1 MAYMKKAKARTS
13 STSAKLARQ
22 HRLGLLPAGIALM
35 FFACAV
41 APAPLK
47 VERKVV
53 PTPIEGQ
60 LTVVN
65 EADEPVG
72 NLIPVFVA
80 IANGT
85 DEGRTIHPSQV
96 FALNQFG
103 ARTAPIPPIEAAR
116 EAGGV
121 NKLKA
126 AVESAAVGGAA
137 EGALASAAGAVAG
150 AVSGGAGPG
159 AAIGAAV
166 GVTQGALWSAP
177 MGQAEA
183 QNQANAQIA
192 GLSLNDSEVRKNFT
206 VSGYV
211 FFPKGPYTNLEL
223 VVVNNET
230 GATESVKV
238 PWH

>member
-1 MAYMKKAKARTS
+1 MVITLEKTPGR
-13 STSAKLARQ
+13 RG
-22 HRLGLLPAGIALM
+22 GLLLVVLLI
-35 FFACAV
+35 FSACAV

-47 VERKVV
+47 TERKVV

-65 EADEPVG
+65 EADKPVG
-72 NLIPVFVA
+72 NLIPVYVA

-96 FALNQFG
+96 FALNQVG
-103 ARTAPIPPIEAAR
+103 ERTAPIPPIEAAR

-126 AVESAAVGGAA
+126 AVESGVVGGVA

-150 AVSGGAGPG
+150 AVSGGVGPG
-159 AAIGAAV
+159 AAVGAAV

-192 GLSLNDSEVRKNFT
+192 GLSLNDTQVRKNFT

-211 FFPKGPYTNLEL
+211 FFPKGSYTDLEM
-223 VVVNNET
+223 VVINDET